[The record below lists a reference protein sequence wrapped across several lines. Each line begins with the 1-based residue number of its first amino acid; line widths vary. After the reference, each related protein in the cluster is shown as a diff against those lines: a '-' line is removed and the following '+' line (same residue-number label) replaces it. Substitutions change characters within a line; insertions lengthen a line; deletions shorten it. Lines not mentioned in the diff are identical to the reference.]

1 MPNIHLTTFIAAPPE
16 RVFDLSRCIDLHKRS
31 MSKFGETPVAGITTG
46 LIEQGQDV
54 TWKAKH
60 LFKWRILKVRITSM
74 KKPLEFTD
82 EQVDGDFKSMK
93 HQHVFK
99 PCDNG
104 TIMIDLFEFETPY
117 GMAGTWLSKL
127 YLTNYMK
134 NLLEE
139 RNKAIKQAAE
149 SVQWKNYLIK

>member
-1 MPNIHLTTFIAAPPE
+1 
-16 RVFDLSRCIDLHKRS
+16 
-31 MSKFGETPVAGITTG
+31 
-46 LIEQGQDV
+46 
-54 TWKAKH
+54 
-60 LFKWRILKVRITSM
+60 M

-117 GMAGTWLSKL
+117 GVAGTWLSKV